1 MQGLCAGYGE
11 IQVLW
16 GIDVMVRRGEI
27 TALIGS
33 NGAGKTTLMRALSG
47 LIPIDGPAI
56 ISPKAR
62 TSPAIAPQQILAHGI
77 VHVPEGR
84 RLFGAMSVEE
94 NLLMGAY
101 ARRAGRAELKRDL
114 DRVYATFPKLRER
127 RKQAAATLSGGEQ
140 QMCAIGRGLMSAPLL
155 LMIDELSLGLSP
167 LLVEQLVAA
176 LRALNAEGMS
186 ILLVEQDVTIALDLC
201 HRAFVMDMGRIV
213 RTGSGSGA
221 VRRSDHPRCLSR
233 RASGM
238 TFVQQNPS
246 IHSIQR
252 GAMIKTVEAPG
263 SGYRFMPGVSQY
275 SCGIAALAGHL
286 PSSACGSQIRCR

>member
-1 MQGLCAGYGE
+1 MSLILELQGLSAGYGE

-16 GIDVMVRRGEI
+16 GIDLTTHRGEI

-47 LIPIDGPAI
+47 LIPTTGGHYFSEGRDLTGDGA
-56 ISPKAR
+56 AE
-62 TSPAIAPQQILAHGI
+62 ILNHGI

-84 RLFGAMSVEE
+84 RLFGAMSVED

-101 ARRAGRAELKRDL
+101 ARKARAAELKRDL

-127 RKQAAATLSGGEQ
+127 RNQAAGTLSGGEQ
-140 QMCAIGRGLMSAPLL
+140 QMCAIGRGLMAAPRL

-167 LLVEQLVAA
+167 LLVEQLVAS
-176 LRALNAEGMS
+176 LRALNREGMS

-213 RTGSGSGA
+213 RTGSGTELLA
-221 VRRSDHPRCLSR
+221 DPVVRDAYL
-233 RASGM
+233 
-238 TFVQQNPS
+238 
-246 IHSIQR
+246 
-252 GAMIKTVEAPG
+252 
-263 SGYRFMPGVSQY
+263 GVLQE
-275 SCGIAALAGHL
+275 
-286 PSSACGSQIRCR
+286 

>member
-1 MQGLCAGYGE
+1 MRNGTLAVADSLILELKGLSAGYGE

-16 GIDVMVRRGEI
+16 GIDLHVRHGEI

-47 LIPIDGPAI
+47 LIPTQTGYYFSEGRDLTGDSA
-56 ISPKAR
+56 AE
-62 TSPAIAPQQILAHGI
+62 ILAHGI

-101 ARRAGRAELKRDL
+101 ARKAGRVEINRDL
-114 DRVYATFPKLRER
+114 EQVYATFPKLRER
-127 RKQAAATLSGGEQ
+127 RRQAAATLSGGEQ

-176 LRALNAEGMS
+176 LRALNAKGTS
-186 ILLVEQDVTIALDLC
+186 ILLVEQDVTTALDLC
-201 HRAFVMDMGRIV
+201 HHAFVMDMGRIV
-213 RTGSGSGA
+213 RSGTGPELLA
-221 VRRSDHPRCLSR
+221 DPIVRDAYL
-233 RASGM
+233 
-238 TFVQQNPS
+238 
-246 IHSIQR
+246 
-252 GAMIKTVEAPG
+252 
-263 SGYRFMPGVSQY
+263 GVLQE
-275 SCGIAALAGHL
+275 
-286 PSSACGSQIRCR
+286 

>member
-1 MQGLCAGYGE
+1 MLTVAESLILELKGLSAGYGE

-16 GIDVMVRRGEI
+16 GIDLAVRRGEI

-47 LIPIDGPAI
+47 LIPTQDGYYFSDGRDLTGDSA
-56 ISPKAR
+56 AG
-62 TSPAIAPQQILAHGI
+62 ILAHGI

-101 ARRAGRAELKRDL
+101 ARKAGRAEINRDL
-114 DRVYATFPKLRER
+114 DQVYATFPKLRER
-127 RKQAAATLSGGEQ
+127 RRQAAATLSGGEQ

-176 LRALNAEGMS
+176 LRALNAKGTS
-186 ILLVEQDVTIALDLC
+186 ILLVEQDVTTALDLC
-201 HRAFVMDMGRIV
+201 HHAFVMDMGRIV
-213 RTGSGSGA
+213 RSGTGPELLA
-221 VRRSDHPRCLSR
+221 DPIVRDAYL
-233 RASGM
+233 
-238 TFVQQNPS
+238 
-246 IHSIQR
+246 
-252 GAMIKTVEAPG
+252 
-263 SGYRFMPGVSQY
+263 GVLQE
-275 SCGIAALAGHL
+275 
-286 PSSACGSQIRCR
+286 

>member
-1 MQGLCAGYGE
+1 MPPVASSLILELKGLCAGYGE

-16 GIDVMVRRGEI
+16 GIDLDVRRGEI

-47 LIPIDGPAI
+47 LIPTTAGSYFSEGRDLTGDTA
-56 ISPKAR
+56 AG
-62 TSPAIAPQQILAHGI
+62 ILAHGI

-101 ARRAGRAELKRDL
+101 LRDAGRAEINRDL
-114 DRVYATFPKLRER
+114 DQVYATFPKLRER
-127 RKQAAATLSGGEQ
+127 RRQAAATLSGGEQ

-176 LRALNAEGMS
+176 LRELNAGGTS

-201 HRAFVMDMGRIV
+201 DRAFVMDMGRIV
-213 RTGSGSGA
+213 RSGSGSELLA
-221 VRRSDHPRCLSR
+221 DRIVRDAYL
-233 RASGM
+233 
-238 TFVQQNPS
+238 
-246 IHSIQR
+246 
-252 GAMIKTVEAPG
+252 
-263 SGYRFMPGVSQY
+263 GV
-275 SCGIAALAGHL
+275 LHE
-286 PSSACGSQIRCR
+286 

>member
-1 MQGLCAGYGE
+1 MVDSLILELKGLCAGYGE

-16 GIDVMVRRGEI
+16 GIDLKVRRGEI

-47 LIPIDGPAI
+47 LIPT
-56 ISPKAR
+56 
-62 TSPAIAPQQILAHGI
+62 TSGNYFSEGKDLTGDSAAAILARGI

-101 ARRAGRAELKRDL
+101 ARRASRAEISRDL
-114 DRVYATFPKLRER
+114 DQVYATFPKLRER
-127 RKQAAATLSGGEQ
+127 RTQAAATLSGGEQ

-176 LRALNAEGMS
+176 LRALNARGTS
-186 ILLVEQDVTIALDLC
+186 ILLVEQDVTTALDLC

-213 RTGSGSGA
+213 QTGSGA
-221 VRRSDHPRCLSR
+221 DLLADPVVRDAYL
-233 RASGM
+233 
-238 TFVQQNPS
+238 
-246 IHSIQR
+246 
-252 GAMIKTVEAPG
+252 
-263 SGYRFMPGVSQY
+263 GVLQE
-275 SCGIAALAGHL
+275 
-286 PSSACGSQIRCR
+286 

>member
-1 MQGLCAGYGE
+1 MTDSLILELKGLRAGYGE

-16 GIDVMVRRGEI
+16 GIDLAAHRGEI

-47 LIPIDGPAI
+47 LIPIHGGNYFSEGHDLTGDTA
-56 ISPKAR
+56 AG
-62 TSPAIAPQQILAHGI
+62 ILAHGI

-84 RLFGAMSVEE
+84 RLFGAMSVED

-101 ARRAGRAELKRDL
+101 ARTARAAELKRDL
-114 DRVYATFPKLRER
+114 DRVYATFPRLRER
-127 RKQAAATLSGGEQ
+127 RNQASATLSGGEQ
-140 QMCAIGRGLMSAPLL
+140 QMCAIGRGLMSAPRL

-176 LRALNAEGMS
+176 LKTLNADGMS

-213 RTGSGSGA
+213 RTGAGTELL
-221 VRRSDHPRCLSR
+221 SDPVIRDAYL
-233 RASGM
+233 
-238 TFVQQNPS
+238 
-246 IHSIQR
+246 
-252 GAMIKTVEAPG
+252 
-263 SGYRFMPGVSQY
+263 GVLQE
-275 SCGIAALAGHL
+275 
-286 PSSACGSQIRCR
+286 